1 MTRHGAARHEP
12 GDETMKCLRYYD
24 ENTTESEGRNGR
36 IYTGVVGWRWAVL
49 EDNGS
54 LIKSGFET
62 KREAE
67 RWYQHELSRCGNDN

>member
-1 MTRHGAARHEP
+1 
-12 GDETMKCLRYYD
+12 MKCLRYYD

-54 LIKSGFET
+54 LIESGFKT

-67 RWYQHELSRCGNDN
+67 RWYQHESKKLIRSLAR